1 MPAAPS
7 GVASAEPGT
16 AAAATT
22 GRRTVDIG
30 VRQAGRRHEL
40 VRIARASFRSRR
52 GLVDHHARARAHDS
66 RRYDSGVR
74 VTDAAV
80 AHANGAG
87 ESEASKQAAWDQE
100 WAAKAQLADATRL
113 QDAARGAGLDTQ
125 TAATAF
131 AGVVS
136 AMLITLVDVAIATLK
151 VCVCVCI
158 LALFDS
164 SLARDRATNSCR
176 VPKRQVFEL

>member
-1 MPAAPS
+1 M
-7 GVASAEPGT
+7 
-16 AAAATT
+16 
-22 GRRTVDIG
+22 
-30 VRQAGRRHEL
+30 Q
-40 VRIARASFRSRR
+40 
-52 GLVDHHARARAHDS
+52 
-66 RRYDSGVR
+66 
-74 VTDAAV
+74 
-80 AHANGAG
+80 
-87 ESEASKQAAWDQE
+87 QE

-113 QDAARGAGLDTQ
+113 QDAARGVGLDTQ

>member
-1 MPAAPS
+1 MACL
-7 GVASAEPGT
+7 V
-16 AAAATT
+16 
-22 GRRTVDIG
+22 
-30 VRQAGRRHEL
+30 VRL
-40 VRIARASFRSRR
+40 
-52 GLVDHHARARAHDS
+52 RAHDP
-66 RRYDSGVR
+66 RYDSGVR

-80 AHANGAG
+80 AHANSAG
-87 ESEASKQAAWDQE
+87 ETEGSKQAAWEQE
-100 WAAKAQLADATRL
+100 WSAKAQLADASRL
-113 QDAARGAGLDTQ
+113 QDAARGVGLDTQ